1 MVFRID
7 AAQQASVQ
15 EVDTQFVQIRRDR
28 VVAKKYVRHL
38 KVDVGQMLKKTED
51 DFMKTAKKMKFFTM
65 DAFLTI
71 KRKLPL
77 P

>member
-15 EVDTQFVQIRRDR
+15 EVDVQYLQIRRDR
-28 VVAKKYVRHL
+28 ALSKKFVRHL

-51 DFMKTAKKMKFFTM
+51 DFLTTAKKMKCFTV

-71 KRKLPL
+71 KCQVPL